1 MSAATTL
8 PTHARS
14 SSRSRSAL
22 AGTGAMTRFM
32 LRRDRVRLP
41 VWIAGLTLFGVGT
54 VGSFEQTYP
63 TAADRATAADLS
75 SLPAVTAMVGRIYS
89 RDDYTYGVMTGH
101 QMYVFMALL
110 LGLMS
115 ILAFV
120 RHTRAEEE
128 TGRAELL
135 RSSVL
140 GRHAQLTAA
149 FIVVGGANAVTG
161 LLIAAGL
168 SGSGAD
174 GVTGEGSLLFAAGL
188 VAAGLVFTAV
198 AAVTSQITEYAR
210 GASGMALAVLGV
222 TYAVRAV
229 GDVAESGL
237 SWVSPLFWGQV
248 TRSFA
253 ADQRWWPLLL
263 LVALAALLAAVAYA
277 LRVRRDVGAGLRP
290 ARLGSA
296 TASPA
301 LSSPLGLAFRL
312 QRATLIAWSVGL
324 LVLAVTYGSLVDSI
338 QDMFDQISSLDD
350 LIRDIAGATLIE
362 SWLVTVL
369 SLTGMIASIQAVLAV
384 LRLRSEETAGRAEP
398 ILATAVSR
406 HRWAASHLT
415 MAFGGSAAVMILVGL
430 GFGIATA
437 LATDDGGWLGDML
450 AAAFV
455 QLPAIWVAAG
465 FAMAVIGLAPRLS
478 PLAWLVPAYAIA
490 VVYMGQI
497 LRFPEWTRALSPF
510 GHVPELPAGDFELV
524 PVILLLAI
532 AAALTWVGL
541 AGLRRRDIP
550 VG

>member
-1 MSAATTL
+1 MSTATTL
-8 PTHARS
+8 PTQARS
-14 SSRSRSAL
+14 SSRSRSTL
-22 AGTGAMTRFM
+22 AGTWTLTRFM

-41 VWIAGLTLFGVGT
+41 VWIAALTLFGVGT

-101 QMYVFMALL
+101 QMYVFMAIL

-115 ILAFV
+115 ILLFV

-128 TGRAELL
+128 TGRAELV
-135 RSSVL
+135 RSNVL

-149 FIVVGGANAVTG
+149 FLVVGGANAVTG

-174 GVTGEGSLLFAAGL
+174 GVSGEGSLLFGVGL

-222 TYAVRAV
+222 TYAIRAV
-229 GDVAESGL
+229 GDVAASGL
-237 SWVSPLFWGQV
+237 SWVSPLYWGQA

-263 LVALAALLAAVAYA
+263 MVALTVLLATVAYT
-277 LRVRRDVGAGLRP
+277 LSVHRDVGAGLRP
-290 ARLGSA
+290 ARLGSP

-301 LSSPLGLAFRL
+301 LSGPLGLAFRL
-312 QRATLIAWSVGL
+312 QRASLIAWSIGL

-338 QDMFDQISSLDD
+338 QGMFDQISSFED

-369 SLTGMIASIQAVLAV
+369 SLTGMLASIQAVLAV
-384 LRLRSEETAGRAEP
+384 LRLRAEETAGRAEP

-406 HRWAASHLT
+406 GRWAASHLT
-415 MAFGGSAAVMILVGL
+415 MAFGGSAVSMVLAGL
-430 GFGIATA
+430 GFGVSTA
-437 LATDDGGWLGDML
+437 IATDDTAWIGDML
-450 AAAFV
+450 AAGLV

-465 FAMAVIGLAPRLS
+465 FAMAVVGLAPRLS
-478 PLAWLVPAYAIA
+478 PLTWLVPAYAIA
-490 VVYMGQI
+490 IVYMGQI
-497 LRFPEWTRALSPF
+497 LQFPDWTRNLSPF
-510 GHVPELPAGDFELV
+510 GHVPELPAGDFEPV
-524 PVILLLAI
+524 PVLILLTI
-532 AAALTWVGL
+532 AAAFSWAGL
-541 AGLRRRDIP
+541 AGMRRRDIP
-550 VG
+550 IN

>member
-1 MSAATTL
+1 MSTATTTRTRATSAA
-8 PTHARS
+8 
-14 SSRSRSAL
+14 RSRHTL
-22 AGTGAMTRFM
+22 AGTWTMTRFI
-32 LRRDRVRLP
+32 LRRDRIRIP

-54 VGSFEQTYP
+54 IGSFEQTYP

-101 QMYVFMALL
+101 QMYVFMAIL

-115 ILAFV
+115 ILLFV

-128 TGRAELL
+128 TGRAELV
-135 RSSVL
+135 RSNVL
-140 GRHAQLTAA
+140 GRHAQTTAA
-149 FIVVGGANAVTG
+149 FIVVGGANVVIG

-174 GVTGEGSLLFAAGL
+174 GVTGEGSLLFGAGL
-188 VAAGLVFTAV
+188 AAAGLVFTAV

-210 GASGMALAVLGV
+210 GASGMALAVLGT

-237 SWVSPLFWGQV
+237 SWVSPLYWGQA

-263 LVALAALLAAVAYA
+263 QLALAVLLAAVAYA
-277 LRVRRDVGAGLRP
+277 LSVRRDVGAGLRP
-290 ARLGSA
+290 ARLGSP
-296 TASPA
+296 TASPM

-312 QRATLIAWSVGL
+312 QRASLIAWSVGL
-324 LVLAVTYGSLVDSI
+324 LILAVTYGSLVDSI
-338 QDMFDQISSLDD
+338 QDMFDQISSFED
-350 LIRDIAGATLIE
+350 LVRDIAGATLIE

-369 SLTGMIASIQAVLAV
+369 ALTGMIASIQAVLAV
-384 LRLRSEETAGRAEP
+384 LRLRSEETSGRAEP
-398 ILATAVSR
+398 VLATAVSR
-406 HRWAASHLT
+406 DRWATSHLA
-415 MAFGGSAAVMILVGL
+415 MAVGGSALIMVLVGL
-430 GFGIATA
+430 GFGVSTA
-437 LATDDGGWLGDML
+437 IATDDGDWLGDML
-450 AAAFV
+450 AAGLV

-497 LRFPEWTRALSPF
+497 LQFPDWTRTLSPF
-510 GHVPELPAGDFELV
+510 GHVPELPAGDFEPV
-524 PVILLLAI
+524 PVIVLLAI
-532 AAALTWVGL
+532 AAGLTWIGL

-550 VG
+550 IS

>member
-1 MSAATTL
+1 MSTATTTRATATA
-8 PTHARS
+8 PVRGRS
-14 SSRSRSAL
+14 TL
-22 AGTGAMTRFM
+22 TGTGTMVRFM

-41 VWIAGLTLFGVGT
+41 VWIGALTLFGVGT

-115 ILAFV
+115 ILSLV

-128 TGRAELL
+128 SGRAELL
-135 RSSVL
+135 RANVL

-149 FIVVGGANAVTG
+149 LVLVGGANVATG
-161 LLIAAGL
+161 LLIAGGL
-168 SGSGAD
+168 AGSGAD
-174 GVTGEGSLLFAAGL
+174 GVTAGGSLLFSAGL

-210 GASGMALAVLGV
+210 GASGLALAVLGIA
-222 TYAVRAV
+222 YAIRAV

-237 SWVSPLFWGQV
+237 SWVSPLYWGQA
-248 TRSFA
+248 THSFA

-263 LVALAALLAAVAYA
+263 MVVLAVALAIAAYA
-277 LRVRRDVGAGLRP
+277 LSVRRDVGAGLRP
-290 ARLGSA
+290 ARLGSP
-296 TASPA
+296 TASAA

-312 QRATLIAWSVGL
+312 QRAGLIAWSAGL

-338 QDMFDQISSLDD
+338 QDMFDQISSFED
-350 LIRDIAGATLIE
+350 LVRDISGATLIE

-384 LRLRSEETAGRAEP
+384 LRMRSEETSGRAEP
-398 ILATAVSR
+398 IIATAVSR
-406 HRWAASHLT
+406 NRWAASHLT
-415 MAFGGSAAVMILVGL
+415 MAFGGSAVIMVLVGL
-430 GFGIATA
+430 GFGVSTA
-437 LATDDGGWLGDML
+437 VATDDAAWLGDML
-450 AAAFV
+450 AAGLV

-497 LRFPEWTRALSPF
+497 LQFPGWTRDLSPF
-510 GHVPELPAGDFELV
+510 GHVPELPAAGFEPGPVLV
-524 PVILLLAI
+524 LLLV
-532 AAALTWVGL
+532 AAGFTWAGL
-541 AGLRRRDIP
+541 AGLRHRDVP
-550 VG
+550 SS